1 MIGQKRVPSR
11 EGGVEIVVEE
21 LAVRMAALG
30 HQVDCYNRWDL
41 PAKGAAKPLKE
52 YKGVRLIQ
60 IPTFRHQ
67 TLNAFVYSVLA
78 TIRAVFGGYDV
89 IHFHAEG
96 PCAMTFLPKLLGI
109 PVVSTIHGLDW
120 QRAKW
125 GGFATRYLLLG
136 ERNAAKYSD
145 ALLVLSLGNQRYFKD
160 TYGRE
165 AIYVPNGVN
174 ILPYRPPQQI
184 VSRWGLSRESYILFL
199 ARIVPEKGLHYLI
212 EAYKKINTD
221 KRLVIAGKINRDSEY
236 VRKICQMAEEDP
248 RILMT
253 DFVTGQ
259 VLEELFSN
267 CFLYVLPSDIEGM
280 AISLLEAL
288 SYGVRC
294 LVSDISENVEASK
307 EYARHFQ
314 RGNIEI
320 LRDRIEQALN
330 DTDEHDRIRQIDFV
344 SRRYSWDVVTR
355 ETLQI
360 YDSVICS
367 RKERGNGR

>member
-1 MIGQKRVPSR
+1 M
-11 EGGVEIVVEE
+11 
-21 LAVRMAALG
+21 
-30 HQVDCYNRWDL
+30 
-41 PAKGAAKPLKE
+41 
-52 YKGVRLIQ
+52 
-60 IPTFRHQ
+60 
-67 TLNAFVYSVLA
+67 
-78 TIRAVFGGYDV
+78 
-89 IHFHAEG
+89 
-96 PCAMTFLPKLLGI
+96 
-109 PVVSTIHGLDW
+109 
-120 QRAKW
+120 
-125 GGFATRYLLLG
+125 
-136 ERNAAKYSD
+136 
-145 ALLVLSLGNQRYFKD
+145 
-160 TYGRE
+160 
-165 AIYVPNGVN
+165 
-174 ILPYRPPQQI
+174 
-184 VSRWGLSRESYILFL
+184 
-199 ARIVPEKGLHYLI
+199 
-212 EAYKKINTD
+212 
-221 KRLVIAGKINRDSEY
+221 IAGKINRDSEY

-367 RKERGNGR
+367 RKERGMADEIF